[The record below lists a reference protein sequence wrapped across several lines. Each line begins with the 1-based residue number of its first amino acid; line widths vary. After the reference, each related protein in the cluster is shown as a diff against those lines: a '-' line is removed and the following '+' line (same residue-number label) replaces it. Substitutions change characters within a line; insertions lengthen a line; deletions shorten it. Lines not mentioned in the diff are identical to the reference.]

1 MLKLKRF
8 RLMDQA
14 GDAGAAGGA
23 AGADGGAAAAGA
35 DGNAGAAG
43 AATAA
48 DAASLLASGAA
59 SAAAGDAG
67 NTDYIPEKLRINK
80 EDGTLDL
87 DGSSRKMA
95 EAYSALEKRFGSG
108 EAPPKEAS
116 EYKVAVP
123 DAFKEAID
131 PAKDPG
137 IQGFLTGA
145 HAAGMNQAQVDF
157 VMGQYF
163 TMAPQL
169 VAGAAQLDA
178 AGATTELQK
187 VWGNESEFKRNVTN
201 AYTGAHAAAQKA
213 GINIDEIMNG
223 PLGNN
228 PQFLRMMAAIGPEF
242 VEDKSIGATRM
253 TAESDIAGLMA
264 SPAYNDSKHPE
275 HAQTSARVADY
286 FKRKHG
292 SDPV

>member
-1 MLKLKRF
+1 MFMKRF
-8 RLMDQA
+8 RLMDHDG
-14 GDAGAAGGA
+14 GDPAPGGA
-23 AGADGGAAAAGA
+23 PAPAPTPTPAAPADGQPATPAAAAP
-35 DGNAGAAG
+35 AA
-43 AATAA
+43 AP
-48 DAASLLASGAA
+48 ASLLQTGSTPPDP
-59 SAAAGDAG
+59 S

-108 EAPPKEAS
+108 DAPPKEAS

-131 PAKDPG
+131 PATDPG
-137 IQGFLTGA
+137 IKSFLDGA

-169 VAGAAQLDA
+169 VAGAVQLDA

-275 HAQTSARVADY
+275 HAQTSARVAEY

>member
-1 MLKLKRF
+1 MFMKRF

-14 GDAGAAGGA
+14 GGEPAPGGA
-23 AGADGGAAAAGA
+23 PAPTPAPAPAPVDGQPPAPAAAPP
-35 DGNAGAAG
+35 AA
-43 AATAA
+43 AP
-48 DAASLLASGAA
+48 ASLLQTGSTPPDPA
-59 SAAAGDAG
+59 

-87 DGSSRKMA
+87 DGTSRKMA
-95 EAYSALEKRFGSG
+95 EAYGALEKRLGSG
-108 EAPPKEAS
+108 DAPPAAAAD
-116 EYKVAVP
+116 YKVAVP

-169 VAGAAQLDA
+169 VAGAVQLDA

-187 VWGNESEFKRNVTN
+187 VWGNDSEFKRNVTN
-201 AYTGAHAAAQKA
+201 AYTGAHAVAQKA
-213 GINIDEIMNG
+213 GINIDEVMNG

-242 VEDKSIGATRM
+242 VEDKSIGATKM

-264 SPAYNDSKHPE
+264 SKAYTDTKDPE
-275 HAQTSARVADY
+275 HAQVSARVAEY

-292 SDPV
+292 TDPV

>member
-1 MLKLKRF
+1 MFMKRF

-23 AGADGGAAAAGA
+23 AGADTGAAAAGA
-35 DGNAGAAG
+35 DATAGAAG
-43 AATAA
+43 AAAAA

-108 EAPPKEAS
+108 DAPPKEAS

-169 VAGAAQLDA
+169 VAGAVQLDA

-264 SPAYNDSKHPE
+264 SPAYTDSKHAE
-275 HAQTSARVADY
+275 HAQVSARVAEY

>member
-1 MLKLKRF
+1 MFNFKRF
-8 RLMDQA
+8 RLMDQT
-14 GDAGAAGGA
+14 GDAGATGGA
-23 AGADGGAAAAGA
+23 AGADAGAAGA
-35 DGNAGAAG
+35 DANAGAAG
-43 AATAA
+43 AAAAA

-80 EDGTLDL
+80 EDGTIDL

-95 EAYSALEKRFGSG
+95 EAYGALEKRLGSG
-108 EAPPKEAS
+108 DAPPAAAAD
-116 EYKVAVP
+116 YKVAVP

-145 HAAGMNQAQVDF
+145 HAAGMNQAQVDY
-157 VMGQYF
+157 VMSQYF
-163 TMAPQL
+163 DMAPKL
-169 VAGAAQLDA
+169 VAGAGQLDA

-201 AYTGAHAAAQKA
+201 AYAGATAIAQKA
-213 GINIDEIMNG
+213 GLNIDEIMSPG
-223 PLGNN
+223 ALGNN
-228 PQFLRMMAAIGPEF
+228 VQFLRLMAAIGPEF
-242 VEDKSIGATRM
+242 VEDKAIGATRM

>member
-1 MLKLKRF
+1 MFMQRF
-8 RLMDQA
+8 RKMDQA
-14 GDAGAAGGA
+14 SDAGAAGGA
-23 AGADGGAAAAGA
+23 AGADGSAAGA
-35 DGNAGAAG
+35 DANAGAAG
-43 AATAA
+43 AAAAA

-59 SAAAGDAG
+59 SAAAGDPG

-95 EAYSALEKRFGSG
+95 EAYGALEKRLGSG
-108 EAPPKEAS
+108 DAPPAAAAD
-116 EYKVAVP
+116 YKVAVP

-145 HAAGMNQAQVDF
+145 HAAGMNQAQVDY
-157 VMGQYF
+157 VMAQYF
-163 TMAPQL
+163 DMAPKL
-169 VAGAAQLDA
+169 VAGAGQLDE
-178 AGATTELQK
+178 AGATAELKK
-187 VWGNESEFKRNVTN
+187 VWVNDAEFSRNVKN
-201 AYTGAHAAAQKA
+201 AVAGVTAIAQKA
-213 GINIDEIMNG
+213 GLNVDEVMSANG
-223 PLGNN
+223 LGNN
-228 PQFLRMMAAIGPEF
+228 VQFLRLMAAIGHEF
-242 VEDKSIGATRM
+242 VEDKAIGATKM

-264 SPAYNDSKHPE
+264 SPAYTDSKHPE

-292 SDPV
+292 NDPV